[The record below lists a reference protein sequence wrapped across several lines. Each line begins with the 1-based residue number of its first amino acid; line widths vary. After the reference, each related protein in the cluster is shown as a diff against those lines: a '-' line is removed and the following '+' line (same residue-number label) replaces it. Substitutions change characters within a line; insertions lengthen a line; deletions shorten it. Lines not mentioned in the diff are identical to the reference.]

1 MFPVTSEWSGAHTSR
16 PNPRLGHVGEVGRG
30 LMKPEHVPRSESPET
45 DDNGVRSSCARRARG
60 WSDNRGGLTTW
71 LRKRL
76 RRLGSATSKHRESC
90 FPVAVHALH
99 SVERKVEWAQEEEC
113 RVLEGRGIP
122 KTSGSSPCEQLGV
135 VEPALKKLGVVALD
149 GVSSA
154 QYRTRGVDSSL
165 TKHTPARSTMINL
178 YCFPDTVDPRG
189 PKVK

>member
-1 MFPVTSEWSGAHTSR
+1 MGGEPGGTGLFDESQQYIV
-16 PNPRLGHVGEVGRG
+16 LGTEPGQG
-30 LMKPEHVPRSESPET
+30 
-45 DDNGVRSSCARRARG
+45 
-60 WSDNRGGLTTW
+60 
-71 LRKRL
+71 
-76 RRLGSATSKHRESC
+76 

-122 KTSGSSPCEQLGV
+122 KTSGSSPCVSSCGPKRLRLGEQLGV